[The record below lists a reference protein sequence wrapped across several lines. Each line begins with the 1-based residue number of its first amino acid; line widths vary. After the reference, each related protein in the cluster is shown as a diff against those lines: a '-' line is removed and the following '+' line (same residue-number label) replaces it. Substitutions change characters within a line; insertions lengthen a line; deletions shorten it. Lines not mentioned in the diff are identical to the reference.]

1 MTNIVFASVFRS
13 TMKTFMLLAA
23 IALLMIAAADARR
36 GRGRGRNRQS
46 SASGES
52 ASSESGLRAS
62 SSSSS
67 ERGPRLAVG
76 TCQITNS
83 TGDVTNSRRCR
94 GGATCDSDVDIV
106 LNDADGNVAFTLS
119 FCTGVEVNATAFAVS
134 SALFQL
140 FDCFFLLYHCDIN
153 VNTCILTKNGQ

>member
-1 MTNIVFASVFRS
+1 
-13 TMKTFMLLAA
+13 MKTFMLLAA

-46 SASGES
+46 SASDES
-52 ASSESGLRAS
+52 ASSESGVSESA
-62 SSSSS
+62 SSSS
-67 ERGPRLAVG
+67 ERGPRLAVR

-83 TGDVTNSRRCR
+83 TGDVTNSRMCR
-94 GGATCDSDVDIV
+94 RGATCDGDDVIV

-134 SALFQL
+134 QALFCSFVSFVQ
-140 FDCFFLLYHCDIN
+140 
-153 VNTCILTKNGQ
+153 